1 MIFEFKNLG
10 AIKEAQIEMG
20 KLTVI
25 SGKNNTG
32 KTYLTYATLGFFGRE
47 LHAMSILKFMGK
59 KSLKYLHNELF
70 TQKNEI

>member
-32 KTYLTYATLGFFGRE
+32 KT
-47 LHAMSILKFMGK
+47 
-59 KSLKYLHNELF
+59 
-70 TQKNEI
+70 